1 MVLFNAGV
9 RAVFESH
16 LERMPTDIEA
26 RWRDLIAGGARSEAF
41 GPLTLQE
48 RLDER
53 QVETALVAGRRQR
66 IVNLFV
72 TLVLIV
78 GVVVGASGI
87 EPVTTDLGYEV
98 ESQAWG
104 HGLTFR
110 AGIEFGLRSGS
121 TMGLSFRTLD
131 GEIDFGPAGLSEFD
145 AWQVL
150 FTASRSF

>member
-1 MVLFNAGV
+1 MT
-9 RAVFESH
+9 
-16 LERMPTDIEA
+16 LERSAPGDI
-26 RWRDLIAGGARSEAF
+26 
-41 GPLTLQE
+41 
-48 RLDER
+48 
-53 QVETALVAGRRQR
+53 
-66 IVNLFV
+66 
-72 TLVLIV
+72 
-78 GVVVGASGI
+78 
-87 EPVTTDLGYEV
+87 GYEV
-98 ESQAWG
+98 ESKAWG